1 MRIEERLNFRE
12 EKLRDIYQKIK
23 DVPAG
28 SLQLQAI
35 IMKQN
40 KEKEE
45 IWSVKDL
52 HITESL
58 GDKIKTN
65 ALHYIEKHADLGMSD
80 FSVEND
86 QSDEYLI
93 EKLQDNEVPVLNKII
108 SEMRRENNGDM
119 SYEDL
124 AKSSFLRGFAITYS
138 PTLIIFNKVTRNTLL
153 KPKKFLYF
161 IPSSTGEFTEI
172 EEQNLLSIPTSVDA
186 ILYEDPLFIFNRNN
200 FIQLFRYEDAFDHF
214 INDGKQSLGK
224 IVDDVDA
231 FIENSK
237 PDIRTYRR
245 LASACAGY
253 VERIVQKRVDL
264 EPIAKDYDLNISFS
278 NGKIDVQNSMF
289 RDVLKLLNGQAVKDA
304 IFGEKYLAQEK
315 TKV

>member
-1 MRIEERLNFRE
+1 M
-12 EKLRDIYQKIK
+12 
-23 DVPAG
+23 
-28 SLQLQAI
+28 
-35 IMKQN
+35 
-40 KEKEE
+40 
-45 IWSVKDL
+45 
-52 HITESL
+52 
-58 GDKIKTN
+58 
-65 ALHYIEKHADLGMSD
+65 
-80 FSVEND
+80 
-86 QSDEYLI
+86 
-93 EKLQDNEVPVLNKII
+93 
-108 SEMRRENNGDM
+108 
-119 SYEDL
+119 
-124 AKSSFLRGFAITYS
+124 
-138 PTLIIFNKVTRNTLL
+138 
-153 KPKKFLYF
+153 
-161 IPSSTGEFTEI
+161 
-172 EEQNLLSIPTSVDA
+172 
-186 ILYEDPLFIFNRNN
+186 
-200 FIQLFRYEDAFDHF
+200 FRYEDAFDHF